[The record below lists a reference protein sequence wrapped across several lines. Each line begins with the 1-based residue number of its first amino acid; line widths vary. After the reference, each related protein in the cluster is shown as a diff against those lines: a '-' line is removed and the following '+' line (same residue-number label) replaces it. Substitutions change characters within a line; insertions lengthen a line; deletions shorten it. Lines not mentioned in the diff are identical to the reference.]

1 MMRLHKNLVL
11 AVLNGMQQIFN
22 EEKYAD
28 KVVAQVLKSDKRWGS
43 RDRGFI
49 AETTYEIVR
58 WKRLYAAIANVQ
70 EPLNRQDFWR
80 IFAVWATLRG
90 YVLPDWKPLEGTP
103 TRRIKGK
110 FEELRQ
116 ERKYRESIPDWL
128 DTLGSKALGEK
139 KWTLEMEALNT
150 MAPVVLRTNT
160 LKTLPKLLRN
170 ALLEEKIKTQTIA
183 KYPDALVLDER
194 ANVFSTETF
203 QRGWFEVQDASSQT
217 VAPFTQ
223 VAPGMRVIDA
233 CAGAGG
239 KALHLAAMMENKGQL
254 ILLDIHNYKL
264 RELKRRAKRAGAHN
278 IETRHIDNNKV
289 IKKLHGSADRVLLDA
304 PCSGLGVLRRNP
316 DAKWKLNPDFIDRV
330 VLEQQQILT
339 QYAHMVKPGG
349 KLIYITC
356 SILPQ
361 ENEEQIAAFKETEI
375 GNEFT
380 LEKEQHLWPAVNG
393 FDGFYMARLL
403 RKA

>member
-1 MMRLHKNLVL
+1 MRLHKNLVL
-11 AVLNGMQQIFN
+11 AVLNGLQQIFN
-22 EEKYAD
+22 EGKYAD

-116 ERKYRESIPDWL
+116 ERKYRDSIPDWL

-254 ILLDIHNYKL
+254 ISLDIHNYKL

-349 KLIYITC
+349 KLIYVTC

>member
-22 EEKYAD
+22 EVKYAD

-128 DTLGSKALGEK
+128 DALGCKALGEK

-150 MAPVVLRTNT
+150 MAPVVLRANA

-170 ALLEEKIKTQTIA
+170 ALLEEKIKTQTLA
-183 KYPDALVLDER
+183 KYPNALVLDER

-203 QRGWFEVQDASSQT
+203 QRGWFEVQDASSQS

-239 KALHLAAMMENKGQL
+239 KALHLAAMMKNKGQL
-254 ILLDIHNYKL
+254 IALDIYQYKL

-316 DAKWKLNPDFIDRV
+316 DAKWKLNPEFIDRV
-330 VLEQQQILT
+330 VLEQQQIVT

-349 KLIYITC
+349 KLVYVTC

-361 ENEEQIAAFKETEI
+361 ENEEQIAAFMETEI
-375 GNEFT
+375 GKEFT

>member
-1 MMRLHKNLVL
+1 MRLHKNLVL
-11 AVLNGMQQIFN
+11 AVLNGLHQIFN

-49 AETTYEIVR
+49 AETSYEIVR
-58 WKRLYAAIANVQ
+58 WKRLYATIADVQ
-70 EPLNRQDFWR
+70 EPLNRDDLWR

-90 YVLPDWKPLEGTP
+90 YPLPDWKPFEGTP
-103 TRRIKGK
+103 TRRIKGR
-110 FEELRQ
+110 FETLRK
-116 ERKYRESIPDWL
+116 ERKYRESVPDWL
-128 DTLGSKALGEK
+128 DELAANSLGEK
-139 KWTLEMEALNT
+139 KWEKELEALNT
-150 MAPVVLRTNT
+150 FAPVVLRANA
-160 LKTLPKLLRN
+160 LKILPKLLRN
-170 ALLEEKIKTQTIA
+170 ALLEDKITTQYLS

-194 ANVFSTETF
+194 SNVFSTEAF
-203 QRGWFEVQDASSQT
+203 QKGLFEVQDAASQC

-223 VAPGMRVIDA
+223 VESGMRVIDA

-239 KALHLAAMMENKGQL
+239 KSLHLAALMQNKGQL
-254 ILLDIHNYKL
+254 IALDIHQYKL

-278 IETRHIDNNKV
+278 IETRLIENNKI

-316 DAKWKLNPDFIDRV
+316 DAKWKLNPDFINRV
-330 VLEQQQILT
+330 IAEQQKILT

-349 KLIYITC
+349 KLIYVTC

-361 ENEEQIAAFKETEI
+361 ENEAQISEFLTTEI
-375 GNEFT
+375 GQSFT
-380 LEKEQHLWPAVNG
+380 LEKESHFWPSVQG
-393 FDGFYMARLL
+393 FDGFYMARLE
-403 RKA
+403 RKV

>member
-1 MMRLHKNLVL
+1 MRLHKNLVL
-11 AVLNGMQQIFN
+11 AVLNGLHQIFN

-28 KVVAQVLKSDKRWGS
+28 KVVAQILKSDKSWGS

-58 WKRLYAAIANVQ
+58 WKRLYAAIANTQ
-70 EPLNRQDFWR
+70 EPLNRQYFWR

-90 YVLPDWKPLEGTP
+90 YILPDWKSLEGTP

-128 DTLGSKALGEK
+128 DELGCDALGDK
-139 KWTLEMEALNT
+139 KWTKEMEALNT
-150 MAPVVLRTNT
+150 MAPVVLRANA

-170 ALLEEKIKTQTIA
+170 ALLEEKIKTQTVS
-183 KYPDALVLDER
+183 KYTDALILEER

-203 QRGWFEVQDASSQT
+203 LKGWFEVQDASSQA

-223 VAPGMRVIDA
+223 VSPGMRVIDA

-254 ILLDIHNYKL
+254 IALDIHNYKL

-289 IKKLHGSADRVLLDA
+289 IKKLHNSADRVLLDA

-330 VLEQQQILT
+330 VLEQQKILT

-349 KLIYITC
+349 KLIYVTC

-361 ENEEQIAAFKETEI
+361 ENEDQIAKFKMKDI
-375 GNEFT
+375 GKEYT
-380 LEKEQHLWPAVNG
+380 LEKEQHFWPSVDG
-393 FDGFYMARLL
+393 FDGFYMVRLA

>member
-1 MMRLHKNLVL
+1 MRLHKNLVL
-11 AVLNGMQQIFN
+11 AVLNGLQQIFN
-22 EEKYAD
+22 EGKYAD

-254 ILLDIHNYKL
+254 ISLDIHNYKL

-316 DAKWKLNPDFIDRV
+316 DAKWKLNPEFIDRV
-330 VLEQQQILT
+330 VLEQQQIVT

-349 KLIYITC
+349 KLVYVTC

-361 ENEEQIAAFKETEI
+361 ENEEQIAAFMETEI
-375 GNEFT
+375 GKEFT

>member
-1 MMRLHKNLVL
+1 MRLHKNLVL
-11 AVLNGMQQIFN
+11 AVLNGLQQIFN
-22 EEKYAD
+22 EGKYAD

-254 ILLDIHNYKL
+254 IALDIHNYKL

-349 KLIYITC
+349 KLIYVTC

>member
-1 MMRLHKNLVL
+1 MRLHKNLVL
-11 AVLNGMQQIFN
+11 AVLNGLHLIFN

-28 KVVAQVLKSDKRWGS
+28 KVVAQILKSDKRWGS

-58 WKRLYAAIANVQ
+58 WKRLYAAIANTQ

-90 YVLPDWKPLEGTP
+90 YILPDWKSLEGTP

-128 DTLGSKALGEK
+128 DELGCNALGDK
-139 KWTLEMEALNT
+139 KWTKEMEALNT
-150 MAPVVLRTNT
+150 MATVVLRANA

-170 ALLEEKIKTQTIA
+170 ALLEEKIKTQTVS
-183 KYPDALVLDER
+183 KYPDALILEER

-203 QRGWFEVQDASSQT
+203 LKGWFEVQDASSQS
-217 VAPFTQ
+217 VAPFAQ
-223 VAPGMRVIDA
+223 VSPGMRVIDA

-239 KALHLAAMMENKGQL
+239 KTLHLAAILETKGQL
-254 ILLDIHNYKL
+254 IALDIHNYKL

-289 IKKLHGSADRVLLDA
+289 IKKLHNSADRVLLDA

-316 DAKWKLNPDFIDRV
+316 DAKWNLNLDFIDRV
-330 VLEQQQILT
+330 VLEQQKILT
-339 QYAHMVKPGG
+339 QYAYMVKPGG
-349 KLIYITC
+349 KLIYVTC

-361 ENEEQIAAFKETEI
+361 ENEDQIAKFKMTDI
-375 GNEFT
+375 GKEYT
-380 LEKEQHLWPAVNG
+380 LEKEQHLWPSVNG
-393 FDGFYMARLL
+393 FDGFYMARLV
-403 RKA
+403 RKV

>member
-1 MMRLHKNLVL
+1 MRLHKNLVL
-11 AVLNGMQQIFN
+11 AVLNGLQQIFN
-22 EEKYAD
+22 EGKYAD

-254 ILLDIHNYKL
+254 ISLDIHNYKL

-316 DAKWKLNPDFIDRV
+316 DAKWKLNPNFIDRV

-349 KLIYITC
+349 KLIYVTC

>member
-1 MMRLHKNLVL
+1 MRLHKNLVL
-11 AVLNGMQQIFN
+11 AVLNGLQQIFN

-128 DTLGSKALGEK
+128 DALGSKALGEK

-150 MAPVVLRTNT
+150 MAPVVLRANT

-254 ILLDIHNYKL
+254 IALDIHNFKL
-264 RELKRRAKRAGAHN
+264 HELKRRAKRAGAHN
-278 IETRHIDNNKV
+278 IETRHIENNKV

-316 DAKWKLNPDFIDRV
+316 DAKWKLNLDFIDRV

-349 KLIYITC
+349 KLIYVTC

>member
-1 MMRLHKNLVL
+1 MRLHKNLVL
-11 AVLNGMQQIFN
+11 AVLNGLQQIFN
-22 EEKYAD
+22 EGKYAD

-103 TRRIKGK
+103 ARRIKGK

-150 MAPVVLRTNT
+150 IAPVVLRTNT

-254 ILLDIHNYKL
+254 ISLDIHNYKL

-349 KLIYITC
+349 KLIYVTC
-356 SILPQ
+356 SIIPQ

-380 LEKEQHLWPAVNG
+380 LDKEQHLWPAVNG

>member
-1 MMRLHKNLVL
+1 MRLYKNLVL
-11 AVLNGMQQIFN
+11 AVLNGLHQIFN
-22 EEKYAD
+22 DEKYAD
-28 KVVAQVLKSDKRWGS
+28 KVVAQILKSDKRWGS

-58 WKRLYAAIANVQ
+58 WKRLYAAIANTQ
-70 EPLNRQDFWR
+70 EPLNRQDLWR

-90 YVLPDWKPLEGTP
+90 YIIPNWKSLEGTP

-110 FEELRQ
+110 FEKLRQ

-128 DTLGSKALGEK
+128 DELGLNALGDK
-139 KWTLEMEALNT
+139 KWTKEIQALNN
-150 MAPVVLRTNT
+150 MAPVVLRANA
-160 LKTLPKLLRN
+160 LKTLPKLLLN
-170 ALLEEKIKTQTIA
+170 ALFEEKIKTQSVS
-183 KYPDALVLDER
+183 KYPDALVLEER

-203 QRGWFEVQDASSQT
+203 LKGWFEVQDASSQS

-223 VAPGMRVIDA
+223 VSPGMRVIDA

-254 ILLDIHNYKL
+254 IALDIHNYKL

-330 VLEQQQILT
+330 VLEQQKILT

-349 KLIYITC
+349 KLIYVTC

-361 ENEEQIAAFKETEI
+361 ENEDQIAKFKMTEI
-375 GNEFT
+375 GKEYT
-380 LEKEQHLWPAVNG
+380 LEKEQHLWPSVNG
-393 FDGFYMARLL
+393 FDGFYMARLV
-403 RKA
+403 RKV

>member
-1 MMRLHKNLVL
+1 MRLHKNLVL
-11 AVLNGMQQIFN
+11 AVLNGLHQIFN
-22 EEKYAD
+22 EERYAD
-28 KVVAQVLKSDKRWGS
+28 KVVAQILKSDKRWGS

-58 WKRLYAAIANVQ
+58 WKRLYAAIANTQ
-70 EPLNRQDFWR
+70 EPLNRKDFWR

-90 YVLPDWKPLEGTP
+90 YILPDWKSLEGTP

-128 DTLGSKALGEK
+128 DKLGCDALGDK
-139 KWTLEMEALNT
+139 KWTKEMGALNT
-150 MAPVVLRTNT
+150 MAPVVLRANA

-170 ALLEEKIKTQTIA
+170 ALLEEKIKTQTVS
-183 KYPDALVLDER
+183 KYPDALILEER

-203 QRGWFEVQDASSQT
+203 LKGWFEVQDASSQS
-217 VAPFTQ
+217 VAPFAQ
-223 VAPGMRVIDA
+223 VSPGMRVIDA

-254 ILLDIHNYKL
+254 IALDIHNYKL

-289 IKKLHGSADRVLLDA
+289 IKKLHNSADRVLLDA

-316 DAKWKLNPDFIDRV
+316 DAKWKLNPDFINRV
-330 VLEQQQILT
+330 VLEQQKILT

-349 KLIYITC
+349 KLIYVTC

-361 ENEEQIAAFKETEI
+361 ENEDQIEKFKMTDI
-375 GNEFT
+375 GKEYT
-380 LEKEQHLWPAVNG
+380 LEKEQHFWPSVDG
-393 FDGFYMARLL
+393 FDGFYMAGLA

>member
-1 MMRLHKNLVL
+1 MRLHKNLVL
-11 AVLNGMQQIFN
+11 AVLNGLQQIFN

-90 YVLPDWKPLEGTP
+90 YVLPDWKPIEGTP

-128 DTLGSKALGEK
+128 DELGCKALGEK

-150 MAPVVLRTNT
+150 MAPVVLRANA

-170 ALLEEKIKTQTIA
+170 TLLEEKIKTQTIA

-203 QRGWFEVQDASSQT
+203 QRGWFEVQDASSQS

-223 VAPGMRVIDA
+223 VAPGSRVIDA

-254 ILLDIHNYKL
+254 IALDIHNYKL

-349 KLIYITC
+349 KLIYVTC

>member
-1 MMRLHKNLVL
+1 MRLHKNLVL
-11 AVLNGMQQIFN
+11 AVLNGLQQIFN

-128 DTLGSKALGEK
+128 DALGRKALGEK

-150 MAPVVLRTNT
+150 MAPVVLRANA

-170 ALLEEKIKTQTIA
+170 SLLEEKIKTQALA

-203 QRGWFEVQDASSQT
+203 QRGWFEVQDASSQS

-239 KALHLAAMMENKGQL
+239 KALHLAAMMKNKGQL
-254 ILLDIHNYKL
+254 IALDIHNFKL

-316 DAKWKLNPDFIDRV
+316 DAKWKLNPEFINRV
-330 VLEQQQILT
+330 VLEQQQIVT

-349 KLIYITC
+349 KLVYVTC

-361 ENEEQIAAFKETEI
+361 ENEEQIAAFMETEI
-375 GNEFT
+375 GKEFT

>member
-1 MMRLHKNLVL
+1 MRLHKNLVL
-11 AVLNGMQQIFN
+11 AVLNGLQQIFN

-128 DTLGSKALGEK
+128 DELGCKALGEK

-150 MAPVVLRTNT
+150 MAPVVLRANA

-239 KALHLAAMMENKGQL
+239 KALHLAAMMQNKGQL
-254 ILLDIHNYKL
+254 IALDIHNYKL

-349 KLIYITC
+349 KLIYVTC

-361 ENEEQIAAFKETEI
+361 ENEEQVAAFKETEI
-375 GNEFT
+375 GKEFI
-380 LEKEQHLWPAVNG
+380 LEKDQHLWPAVKG

>member
-1 MMRLHKNLVL
+1 MRLHKNLVL
-11 AVLNGMQQIFN
+11 AVLNGLHQIFN

-49 AETTYEIVR
+49 AETSYEIVR
-58 WKRLYAAIANVQ
+58 WKRLYATIADVQ
-70 EPLNRQDFWR
+70 EPLNRDDLWR

-90 YVLPDWKPLEGTP
+90 YPLPDWKPFEGTP
-103 TRRIKGK
+103 TRRIKGR
-110 FEELRQ
+110 FETLRK
-116 ERKYRESIPDWL
+116 ERKYRESVPDWL
-128 DTLGSKALGEK
+128 DELAANSLGEK
-139 KWTLEMEALNT
+139 KWEKELEALNT
-150 MAPVVLRTNT
+150 VAPVVLRANA
-160 LKTLPKLLRN
+160 LKILPKLLRN
-170 ALLEEKIKTQTIA
+170 ALLEDKITTQYLS

-194 ANVFSTETF
+194 SNVFSTEAF
-203 QRGWFEVQDASSQT
+203 QKGLFEVQDAASQC

-223 VAPGMRVIDA
+223 VESGMRVIDA

-239 KALHLAAMMENKGQL
+239 KSLHLAALMQNKGQL
-254 ILLDIHNYKL
+254 IALDIHQYKL

-278 IETRHIDNNKV
+278 IETRLIENNKI

-316 DAKWKLNPDFIDRV
+316 DAKWKLNPDFINRV
-330 VLEQQQILT
+330 IAEQQKILT

-349 KLIYITC
+349 KLIYVTC

-361 ENEEQIAAFKETEI
+361 ENEAQISEFLTTEI
-375 GNEFT
+375 GQSFT
-380 LEKEQHLWPAVNG
+380 LEKESHFWPSVQG
-393 FDGFYMARLL
+393 FDGFYMARLE
-403 RKA
+403 RKV